1 MVRFV
6 RPTAPMS
13 NSQVRLIQH
22 PLILNHLSRLRD
34 ARTPSSEFRT
44 HLQAIGRLMVYE
56 ITRDLPLTQR
66 PLQTPLEETTGNYLE
81 KPIVIVPILRAG
93 LGMVEGIQQ
102 LLPSAHVGHIGL
114 ARNEATLRPESYYC
128 KLPSVLPEAEVL
140 LVDPMLATGNSS
152 VEAARQILAE
162 GARSIRFV
170 NLVSA
175 PQGIARFHEAHPD
188 IPIYTAAIDRELN
201 DRGYIVPGLG
211 DAGDRYFGTL

>member
-1 MVRFV
+1 
-6 RPTAPMS
+6 
-13 NSQVRLIQH
+13 
-22 PLILNHLSRLRD
+22 
-34 ARTPSSEFRT
+34 
-44 HLQAIGRLMVYE
+44 
-56 ITRDLPLTQR
+56 
-66 PLQTPLEETTGNYLE
+66 
-81 KPIVIVPILRAG
+81 
-93 LGMVEGIQQ
+93 MVEGIQQ

-114 ARNEATLRPESYYC
+114 ARNETTLRPESYYC

>member
-1 MVRFV
+1 
-6 RPTAPMS
+6 MS

-66 PLQTPLEETTGNYLE
+66 PLQTPLEETTGYYLE

-114 ARNEATLRPESYYC
+114 ARNETTLRPESYYC

>member
-1 MVRFV
+1 M
-6 RPTAPMS
+6 
-13 NSQVRLIQH
+13 QVHQIRH

-34 ARTPSSEFRT
+34 AATPPSEFRT

-56 ITRDLPLTQR
+56 ITRDLPLVER
-66 PLQTPLEETTGNYLE
+66 PVNTPLEETRGWYLE
-81 KPIVIVPILRAG
+81 KPLVIVPILRAG

-114 ARNEATLRPESYYC
+114 ARNETTLRPESYYC
-128 KLPSVLPEAEVL
+128 KLPSILPEAEVL

-152 VEAARQILAE
+152 AEAARQILAE

-170 NLVSA
+170 SLVSA
-175 PQGIARFHEAHPD
+175 PEGIARFQEAHPG
-188 IPIYTAAIDRELN
+188 IPIYTAAIDRGLN
-201 DRGYIVPGLG
+201 ERGYIVPGLG

>member
-1 MVRFV
+1 
-6 RPTAPMS
+6 MS

-34 ARTPSSEFRT
+34 AATPSSEFRT

-56 ITRDLPLTQR
+56 ITRDLPLVER
-66 PLQTPLEETTGNYLE
+66 PLTTPLEETRGFYLE

-114 ARNEATLRPESYYC
+114 ARNESTLRPESYYC

-175 PQGIARFHEAHPD
+175 PEGIARFHEAHPE
-188 IPIYTAAIDRELN
+188 ITIFTAAIDRGLN
-201 DRGYIVPGLG
+201 ERGYIVPGLG